1 MWKIKSTKRL
11 ARRGYSLEEL
21 LKGTQLF
28 VLNMKIDTTRPS
40 YFQTMVSQLASL
52 DVEDGTTWD
61 LYESIE
67 VAACSQNHADRR
79 AGTLLN

>member
-1 MWKIKSTKRL
+1 MWKIRSTKRL

-40 YFQTMVSQLASL
+40 YFQTMVSQLASNFAPTSKCATL
-52 DVEDGTTWD
+52 GAELIRRG
-61 LYESIE
+61 ES
-67 VAACSQNHADRR
+67 
-79 AGTLLN
+79 LNEKAKTIR